1 MASQYIK
8 VEKNVDKGYAI
19 ITIAKEPMNSLDT
32 ELCTALYSAIKAVES
47 DAAMKGLIITSGLKG
62 EVFCYGLDPVKEL
75 YAPNTS
81 AEQFSAFWPAF
92 SKVLITLYRS
102 RLATLAAIKGA
113 APAGGCLIAL
123 CCEKRLMTRQGSGT
137 IGLNEVAMGIP
148 VPTSL
153 VKLMGQVTGAKV
165 AEDMV
170 VNGRAVKAEE
180 ALQMGLVDEL
190 VASADMLLPRA
201 EELMAA
207 AVKLPSEAR
216 ATTKQ
221 LLRSDFAQ
229 AWENSA
235 YSEEAAL
242 LWGALSRPETV
253 ALLGAIV
260 ARLTGAGKSPGKFR

>member
-1 MASQYIK
+1 MAQYVT
-8 VEKNVDKGYAI
+8 VEKKLGKGYAI
-19 ITIAKEPMNSLDT
+19 LTIAKEPMNSLDT
-32 ELCTALYSAIKAVES
+32 ELCNALYTAIKAVES

-62 EVFCYGLDPVKEL
+62 EGFCYGLCPVNEL

-81 AEQFSAFWPAF
+81 AEQFASFWPAF
-92 SKVLITLYRS
+92 SKVLIHLYRS
-102 RLATLAAIKGA
+102 RLATVAAIKGA

-123 CCEKRLMTRQGSGT
+123 CCETRLMNRSSSGT

-153 VKLMGQVTGAKV
+153 VRLMAQVTGPKI
-165 AEDMV
+165 AENMV
-170 VNGRAVKAEE
+170 VNGRAVKADE

-190 VASADMLLPRA
+190 VASADALLPRA

-216 ATTKQ
+216 ATTKMQ
-221 LLRSDFAQ
+221 LRSEFAQ
-229 AWENSA
+229 AWEKSA
-235 YSEEAAL
+235 YNEEAAV
-242 LWGALSRPETV
+242 LWAALTRPETV

-260 ARLTGAGKSPGKFR
+260 ERLTGGKGSKGKFR